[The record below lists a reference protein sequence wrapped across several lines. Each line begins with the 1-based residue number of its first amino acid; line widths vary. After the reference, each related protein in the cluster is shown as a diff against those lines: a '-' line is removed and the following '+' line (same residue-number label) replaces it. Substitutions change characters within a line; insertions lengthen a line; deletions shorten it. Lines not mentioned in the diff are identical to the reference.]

1 MKFSNSHGMKCHAHL
16 GLFGVKGHKTKG
28 ELEASTFWDKVKANQ
43 ERILELRK
51 DIQNLDDYKRLVK
64 EEIDKL
70 K

>member
-1 MKFSNSHGMKCHAHL
+1 
-16 GLFGVKGHKTKG
+16 VKGDRTKG
-28 ELEASTFWDKVKANQ
+28 ELEASTIWNKVKAYQ
-43 ERILELRK
+43 ERILEQFK